1 MLIVQKFGGSSVADA
16 ERIHH
21 VAQKIVLAKAAGNDI
36 VAVLSAQGKT
46 TDNLI
51 ARALEVNPNPSK
63 RELDMLMAT
72 GEQQSVALMAMAIHR
87 LNYAAVSLTGAQAGV
102 ISSPHHGSARIKRID
117 ADRIRAELEAHNI
130 VIVAGFQAIDRNRN
144 IMTLGR
150 GGSDTTAVAL
160 AVALNADL
168 CEIYT
173 DVDGI
178 YSADPRV
185 VPGARKLSAI
195 SYDEMLEL
203 ATLGSKVLHNRSVE
217 LAKKYNVPL
226 VVRSSFTDERGTM
239 VKEAAKLEKT
249 LVSGIA
255 IDRDVA
261 RVSVIGVKDTP
272 GMAFNLFSLLARHKV
287 CADIILQSI
296 GRHDAKDISFTVA
309 RRRLAETLSILE
321 ANRDWIIYDH
331 LDYDDK
337 VGKLSVV
344 GAGISTNLQIVSLMF
359 EALYDAGVD
368 IQMIST
374 SEIKASV
381 LIDEKDLDKAA
392 NYVHDKFA
400 DEDVHVE

>member
-1 MLIVQKFGGSSVADA
+1 MIIVQKFGGSSVSDVQ
-16 ERIHH
+16 RIKH
-21 VAQKIVLAKAAGNDI
+21 VAQLIVATKAAGND
-36 VAVLSAQGKT
+36 VVVVLSAQGDT
-46 TDNLI
+46 TDKLI

-72 GEQQSVALMAMAIHR
+72 GEQQIIALMAMAIHR
-87 LNYAAVSLTGAQAGV
+87 LNYAAVSLTGAQAG
-102 ISSPHHGSARIKRID
+102 IITNSRYGGAHIKRIYVG
-117 ADRIRAELEAHNI
+117 RIRAELEAQNI
-130 VIVAGFQAIDRNRN
+130 VIVAGFQATDGNRN

-160 AVALNADL
+160 AASLNADL

-178 YSADPRV
+178 YSADPKV
-185 VPGARKLSAI
+185 VPGAYKISMI

-203 ATLGSKVLHNRSVE
+203 STLGSKVLHNRSVE

-226 VVRSSFTDERGTM
+226 VVRSSFTEAEGTL
-239 VKEAAKLEKT
+239 VKEGVKVEKT

-255 IDRDVA
+255 IDREVA

-272 GMAFNLFSLLARHKV
+272 GMAFNLFSLLARYKV
-287 CADIILQSI
+287 CTDIILQSI
-296 GRHDAKDISFTVA
+296 GRHDARDISFTIA
-309 RRRLAETLSILE
+309 RDRLKETLAILE
-321 ANRDWIIYDH
+321 ANRDLIIYDH
-331 LDYDDK
+331 LDFDDK

-344 GAGISTNLQIVSLMF
+344 GAGISTNPQIVSLMF
-359 EALYDAGVD
+359 EAIYDAGID

-381 LIDEKDLDKAA
+381 LIDERNLDKAA

-400 DEDVHVE
+400 DEEVQE

>member
-1 MLIVQKFGGSSVADA
+1 MLIVQKFGGSSIVD
-16 ERIHH
+16 EQRIAH
-21 VAQKIVLAKAAGNDI
+21 VARRIVSAKAAGND
-36 VAVLSAQGKT
+36 VVVVLSAQGET

-72 GEQQSVALMAMAIHR
+72 GEQQSIALMAMAIHR
-87 LNYAAVSLTGAQAGV
+87 LNYAAVSLTGAQAGI
-102 ISSPHHGSARIKRID
+102 ISSSHHASARIKRID
-117 ADRIRAELEAHNI
+117 ADRIRAEIEAQNI
-130 VIVAGFQAIDRNRN
+130 VIIAGFQAVDRNRN

-160 AVALNADL
+160 AVELNADL

-185 VPGARKLSAI
+185 VPRARRLSII

-217 LAKKYNVPL
+217 LAKKYNVAL
-226 VVRSSFTDERGTM
+226 VVRSSFTDVRGTL
-239 VKEAAKLEKT
+239 VREGSKVEKT

-261 RVSVIGVKDTP
+261 QISVIGVRDSP
-272 GMAFNLFSLLARHKV
+272 GMAFNLFSLLARNKV
-287 CADIILQSI
+287 CADIILQSV
-296 GRHDAKDISFTVA
+296 GRHDTKDISFTVA
-309 RRRLAETLSILE
+309 RGRLRETLAILE
-321 ANRDWIIYDH
+321 ANRDRILYDH
-331 LDYDDK
+331 LNYDDK
-337 VGKLSVV
+337 IGKLSVV
-344 GAGISTNLQIVSLMF
+344 GAGIATNPQIVSLMF

-368 IQMIST
+368 IQTIST
-374 SEIKASV
+374 SEIKASI

-400 DEDVHVE
+400 DEEVQV

>member
-1 MLIVQKFGGSSVADA
+1 MLIVQKFGGSSVADVRRVEHA
-16 ERIHH
+16 AQRI
-21 VAQKIVLAKAAGNDI
+21 VATKAAGND
-36 VAVLSAQGKT
+36 VVVVLSAQGSV
-46 TDNLI
+46 TDDLI

-72 GEQQSVALMAMAIHR
+72 GEQQSIALMAMAIHR
-87 LNYAAVSLTGAQAGV
+87 LNYAAVSLTGAQAG
-102 ISSPHHGSARIKRID
+102 IMSNSRYGNAHIKRIY
-117 ADRIRAELEAHNI
+117 AGRVRAELEAQNI
-130 VIVAGFQAIDRNRN
+130 VIVAGFQSTDGNRN

-160 AVALNADL
+160 AAILNADM

-185 VPGARKLSAI
+185 VPRARKLQVI

-203 ATLGSKVLHNRSVE
+203 STLGSKVLHNRSVE

-226 VVRSSFTDERGTM
+226 VVRSSFTEADGTL
-239 VKEAAKLEKT
+239 VKEVARVEKT

-255 IDRDVA
+255 IDREVA
-261 RVSVIGVKDTP
+261 RVSVIGIKDTP
-272 GMAFNLFSLLARHKV
+272 GMAFNLFSLLARNKI
-287 CADIILQSI
+287 CADVILQSV

-309 RRRLAETLSILE
+309 RGQLKETLAILE
-321 ANRDWIIYDH
+321 ANRDLIVYDH
-331 LDYDDK
+331 LDFDDK
-337 VGKLSVV
+337 VGKLSIV
-344 GAGISTNLQIVSLMF
+344 GAGISTNLQIISLMF
-359 EALYDAGVD
+359 EALYDAGID

-381 LIDEKDLDKAA
+381 LIEEKNLDKAV
-392 NYVHDKFA
+392 NYVHEKFA
-400 DEDVHVE
+400 DEEIQE